1 MKKED
6 FFEVLGE
13 LDDDIV
19 KGAKTSMK
27 KKINWRVWGTIAAC
41 FCLVAVLVFVSNNN
55 LSPKNP
61 DGDEVP
67 TQSGETVNK
76 EQQSVIRLS
85 LTKPSSMTSGAVYDY
100 DIETNP
106 NVKLYQV
113 EQDFSNIINIED
125 YSYFKDEIKQ
135 KLLEN
140 GFVVTNSGDY
150 EFFSQY
156 EANRYAMTPNFIT
169 TDSMLHT
176 YHLYFSHLLKNIEQ
190 HYLYDELKTVCEEM
204 ITASKEQYEL
214 LSGTTWEN
222 AAKRNMAYF
231 TVALK
236 LLDDSVQPDPLVA
249 DIVGQELKLI
259 SDASQITVSPLMSW
273 ENSSDRPLE
282 EDYSQ
287 YIVRGYYEENETL
300 SQYFKV
306 MMWFGRLTFR
316 QSNDEETKSAVL
328 MTSAMTN
335 CGAAESW
342 NKIYDVTTFFM
353 GASDDPGVYE
363 YASVLEEVYKNA
375 DLTVLTADTD
385 KWVEFKEK
393 LSELEPPL
401 INSVPI
407 YESETG
413 EERDAQIEGFRFMGQ
428 RQTFDAVAMQK
439 LVYQAVTEN
448 SEGEKRML
456 PSAMDIPAVFGSSE
470 AEEILKE
477 EGAFDFKNYGENLK
491 KLQSTVA
498 DENDAAWKVSLYSNW
513 MNTIRPLTEEKG
525 EGYPFFMQNDAWTR
539 KQLNT
544 FLGSFTE
551 LKHDSVLYSKQVYAE
566 MGGGGEEERDFRGYV
581 EPHPKVYAGLAYLCA
596 LTREGLTEYHLISDK
611 DSENLLRLE
620 ELSESL
626 LTISNKELRS
636 ESLTD
641 EEHDLI
647 KTYGGQLEHFWYDAL
662 EDQFVDGYAS
672 PYEHPAA
679 VVTDIA
685 TDPNGSVLEI
695 GTGPVNTIYVIV
707 DVEGSLRIAEG
718 TVYSFYEFE
727 QPLAE
732 RMTDKQWRIKLG
744 LDYPEKPDGTP
755 DFDAKQEKV
764 EQPEWVN
771 LFKING
777 ER

>member
-13 LDDDIV
+13 LDDNIV

-27 KKINWRVWGTIAAC
+27 KKINWRVWGTMAAC
-41 FCLVAVLVFVSNNN
+41 FCLIGTIVFVS
-55 LSPKNP
+55 LIQSPQKNP
-61 DGDEVP
+61 GGDGVP
-67 TQSGETVNK
+67 TESQNTVNK
-76 EQQSVIRLS
+76 EHPVIRLS

-106 NVKLYQV
+106 NVKHYQV
-113 EQDFSNIINIED
+113 ESDFSNIINIED
-125 YSYFKDEIKQ
+125 YYYFTDEMKQ

-140 GFVVTNSGDY
+140 GFFVADDVDY
-150 EFFSQY
+150 EFFSKY
-156 EANRYAMTPNFIT
+156 ETNRYDMTPNFIT

-176 YHLYFSHLLKNIEQ
+176 YHLYFSHLLKNVEKY
-190 HYLYDELKTVCEEM
+190 YLYDELKTVCEEM
-204 ITASKEQYEL
+204 ITASKKQYEL
-214 LSGTTWEN
+214 LSGTAWEN

-231 TVALK
+231 TVALM
-236 LLDDSVQPDPLVA
+236 LLDGSAQPDSVVA
-249 DIVGQELKLI
+249 DIVEQELKLI
-259 SDASQITVSPLMSW
+259 SDASEITVSPLMSW
-273 ENSSDRPLE
+273 GNSSDRPLE

-287 YIVRGYYEENETL
+287 YIVRGYYEESEEL
-300 SQYFKV
+300 SRYFKAV
-306 MMWFGRLTFR
+306 MWFGRLTFR

-363 YASVLEEVYKNA
+363 YASVMEEVYQGA
-375 DLTVLTADTD
+375 DLTVLMEDTG
-385 KWVEFKEK
+385 KWAEFKEK
-393 LSELEPPL
+393 LKELDSPV

-407 YESETG
+407 YEFETG
-413 EERDAQIEGFRFMGQ
+413 KDREAQIEGFRFMGQ
-428 RQTFDAVAMQK
+428 RQTFDAAAMQQ
-439 LVYQAVTEN
+439 LVYQAVEEN
-448 SEGEKRML
+448 NEGEKRML

-477 EGAFDFKNYGENLK
+477 TGTFDFQDYEENLRE
-491 KLQSTVA
+491 LQNSVA
-498 DENDAAWKVSLYSNW
+498 DENDDAWKASLYSNW
-513 MNTIRPLTEEKG
+513 MNMIRPLTEEKG
-525 EGYPFFMQNDAWTR
+525 EGYPFFMQNRAWTR

-566 MGGGGEEERDFRGYV
+566 MGGGGVEERDFRGYV
-581 EPHPKVYAGLAYLCA
+581 EPQPKVYAGLAYLCA

-611 DSENLLRLE
+611 DAENLLRLE

-662 EDQFVDGYAS
+662 EDQFVNGYAS

-744 LDYPEKPDGTP
+744 MDYPEKPDGTP

-771 LFKING
+771 EFKVNWG
-777 ER
+777 R

>member
-27 KKINWRVWGTIAAC
+27 KKINWRLWGTIAAC
-41 FCLVAVLVFVSNNN
+41 FCLVVVLVFVSNNN
-55 LSPKNP
+55 LSQKNP

-231 TVALK
+231 TVALM

-581 EPHPKVYAGLAYLCA
+581 EPQPKVYAGLAYLCA

>member
-61 DGDEVP
+61 GGDEVP

-113 EQDFSNIINIED
+113 EQDFGNIINIED

-231 TVALK
+231 TVALM
-236 LLDDSVQPDPLVA
+236 LLDDNVQPDPLVA

-581 EPHPKVYAGLAYLCA
+581 EPQPKVYAGLAYLCA

>member
-1 MKKED
+1 MKKEN

-13 LDDDIV
+13 LDDNIV
-19 KGAKTSMK
+19 KGAETSMK
-27 KKINWRVWGTIAAC
+27 KKINRRVWGTIAAC
-41 FCLVAVLVFVSNNN
+41 FCLVAVVVFVSIIHS
-55 LSPKNP
+55 SPSSP
-61 DGDEVP
+61 DGGEVS

-76 EQQSVIRLS
+76 EQQSVIKLS

-113 EQDFSNIINIED
+113 EQDFSNVINIED
-125 YSYFKDEIKQ
+125 YYYFTDEMKQ

-140 GFVVTNSGDY
+140 GFFVADDVDY
-150 EFFSQY
+150 EFFSKY
-156 EANRYAMTPNFIT
+156 ESNRYDMTPNFIT
-169 TDSMLHT
+169 TDSVLHT

-190 HYLYDELKTVCEEM
+190 HYLYDELKTVCQEM

-214 LSGTTWEN
+214 LAGTSWEN

-236 LLDDSVQPDPLVA
+236 LLDDSVQPDSLVT

-287 YIVRGYYEENETL
+287 YIVRGYYEESEEL
-300 SQYFKV
+300 SRYFKA

-328 MTSAMTN
+328 MTCAMTN

-375 DLTVLTADTD
+375 DLTVLMEDTG
-385 KWVEFKEK
+385 KWEEFKEK
-393 LSELEPPL
+393 LKELDSPV

-407 YESETG
+407 YEYETG
-413 EERDAQIEGFRFMGQ
+413 KDREAQIEGFRFMGQ
-428 RQTFDAVAMQK
+428 RQTFDAAAMQR
-439 LVYQAVTEN
+439 LVYQAVEEN
-448 SEGEKRML
+448 NEGEKRLL

-477 EGAFDFKNYGENLK
+477 AGTFDFKNYEENLK
-491 KLQSTVA
+491 ELQNTVA
-498 DENDAAWKVSLYSNW
+498 DENDAAWKASLYSNW

-566 MGGGGEEERDFRGYV
+566 MGGGGVEERDFRGYV
-581 EPHPKVYAGLAYLCA
+581 EPQPKVYAGLAYLCA

-611 DSENLLRLE
+611 DAENLLRLE

-732 RMTDKQWRIKLG
+732 RLTDKQWRIKLG
-744 LDYPEKPDGTP
+744 MDYPLNPDGTP
-755 DFDAKQEKV
+755 DFEAKQEKV

-771 LFKING
+771 EFKVNWG
-777 ER
+777 R

>member
-27 KKINWRVWGTIAAC
+27 KKINWRLWGTIAAC
-41 FCLVAVLVFVSNNN
+41 FCLVVVLVFVSNNN
-55 LSPKNP
+55 LSQKNP

-231 TVALK
+231 TVALM

-353 GASDDPGVYE
+353 DASDDPGVYE

-581 EPHPKVYAGLAYLCA
+581 EPQPKVYAGLAYLCA

>member
-55 LSPKNP
+55 LSQKNP

-581 EPHPKVYAGLAYLCA
+581 EPQPKVYAGLAYLCA

>member
-13 LDDDIV
+13 LDDNIV

-27 KKINWRVWGTIAAC
+27 KKLNWRVWGTMAAC
-41 FCLVAVLVFVSNNN
+41 FCIVAVIVFVS
-55 LSPKNP
+55 LINP
-61 DGDEVP
+61 PPGNVDGDEVA
-67 TQSGETVNK
+67 TQGHGTVNE
-76 EQQSVIRLS
+76 EQQPVIRLS
-85 LTKPSSMTSGAVYDY
+85 LTKPLSMRSGAVYEY

-106 NVKLYQV
+106 NVKVYQV
-113 EQDFSNIINIED
+113 EKDFSNVINMED
-125 YSYFKDEIKQ
+125 YYYFTDEMKQ

-140 GFVVTNSGDY
+140 GFFVADDIDY

-156 EANRYAMTPNFIT
+156 ESNRYELIPNFIT

-176 YHLYFSHLLKNIEQ
+176 YHLYFSHLLKNVEKY
-190 HYLYDELKTVCEEM
+190 YLYDELKTVCEEM
-204 ITASKEQYEL
+204 IASSKQQYEL
-214 LSGTTWEN
+214 LLGTSWEN

-236 LLDDSVQPDPLVA
+236 LLDDGAQPDSAVA
-249 DIVGQELKLI
+249 DIVEQELKLI
-259 SDASQITVSPLMSW
+259 SDASKITVSPLMSW
-273 ENSSDRPLE
+273 ENSSERPLE

-287 YIVRGYYEENETL
+287 YIVRGYYEESEEL
-300 SQYFKV
+300 SRYFQA

-353 GASDDPGVYE
+353 GASDDPGIYE

-375 DLTVLTADTD
+375 DLTVLMEDTG
-385 KWVEFKEK
+385 KWTEFKEK
-393 LSELEPPL
+393 LKELDSPV

-407 YESETG
+407 YECETG
-413 EERDAQIEGFRFMGQ
+413 KEREAQIEGFRFMGQ
-428 RQTFDAVAMQK
+428 RQTFDAAAMQQ
-439 LVYQAVTEN
+439 LVYQAVEEN
-448 SEGEKRML
+448 NEGEKRML

-477 EGAFDFKNYGENLK
+477 TGAFDFRNYEENLK
-491 KLQSTVA
+491 ELQNTVA
-498 DENDAAWKVSLYSNW
+498 AENDDAWKASLYSNW
-513 MNTIRPLTEEKG
+513 INTIRPLTEEKG
-525 EGYPFFMQNDAWTR
+525 EGYPVFMQNDAWTR

-566 MGGGGEEERDFRGYV
+566 MGGGGVEERDFRGYV
-581 EPHPKVYAGLAYLCA
+581 EPQPKVYAGLAYLCA
-596 LTREGLTEYHLISDK
+596 LTREGLMEYQLISDK
-611 DSENLLRLE
+611 DAENLLRLE

-636 ESLTD
+636 ESLSD
-641 EEHDLI
+641 EEHDFI

-695 GTGPVNTIYVIV
+695 GTGPVNTIYVVV
-707 DVEGSLRIAEG
+707 DVEGSLRIAAG

-732 RMTDKQWRIKLG
+732 RLTDKQWRIKLG
-744 LDYPEKPDGTP
+744 MDYPENPDGTP
-755 DFDAKQEKV
+755 DFDTKQEKV

-771 LFKING
+771 EFKVKG
-777 ER
+777 R

>member
-13 LDDDIV
+13 LDDTIV

-27 KKINWRVWGTIAAC
+27 KKVNWRVWGTMAAC
-41 FCLVAVLVFVSNNN
+41 FCVVAAIVFVSIIN
-55 LSPKNP
+55 SSTGNP
-61 DGDEVP
+61 NGDEMT
-67 TQSGETVNK
+67 TQSQQTVNK
-76 EQQSVIRLS
+76 EQQPVLRLS
-85 LTKPSSMTSGAVYDY
+85 LTKPSSMRSGAVYDY

-106 NVKLYQV
+106 DVKLYQV
-113 EQDFSNIINIED
+113 EQDFSNIINMED
-125 YSYFKDEIKQ
+125 FYYFTDEMKQ

-140 GFVVTNSGDY
+140 GFFVADDIDY

-156 EANRYAMTPNFIT
+156 ESNRYDMIPNFIT

-176 YHLYFSHLLKNIEQ
+176 YHLYFSHLLKNVEKY
-190 HYLYDELKTVCEEM
+190 YLYDELKTVCREM
-204 ITASKEQYEL
+204 TAASKQQYEL
-214 LSGTTWEN
+214 LLGTAWEN

-231 TVALK
+231 TVAAM
-236 LLDDSVQPDPLVA
+236 LLDDSVQPDSLVA
-249 DIVGQELKLI
+249 DIVEQELKLI
-259 SDASQITVSPLMSW
+259 ADASQITVSPLMSW
-273 ENSSDRPLE
+273 GNPSDRPLE

-287 YIVRGYYEENETL
+287 YIVRGYYEESETM
-300 SQYFKV
+300 SRYFKA

-335 CGAAESW
+335 CDAAESW

-363 YASVLEEVYKNA
+363 YAAVLEEVYQDA
-375 DLTVLTADTD
+375 DLTVLMEDTG
-385 KWVEFKEK
+385 KWAELKEK
-393 LSELEPPL
+393 LSELDAPVV
-401 INSVPI
+401 NSIPI
-407 YESETG
+407 YENETG
-413 EERDAQIEGFRFMGQ
+413 KEREAQIEGFRFMGQ
-428 RQTFDAVAMQK
+428 RQTFDAAAMQQ
-439 LVYQAVTEN
+439 LVYQAVAEN

-477 EGAFDFKNYGENLK
+477 SGAFDFKNYEENLK
-491 KLQSTVA
+491 ELQNTVV
-498 DENDAAWKVSLYSNW
+498 DEDNDVWKASLYSNW
-513 MNTIRPLTEEKG
+513 IKTIRPLTEEKG

-566 MGGGGEEERDFRGYV
+566 MGGGGAEERDFRGYV
-581 EPHPKVYAGLAYLCA
+581 EPQPKVYAGLAYLCA

-611 DSENLLRLE
+611 DAENLLRLE
-620 ELSESL
+620 ELSETL

-695 GTGPVNTIYVIV
+695 GTGPVNTIYVVV
-707 DVEGSLRIAEG
+707 DVEGSLRIASG

-732 RMTDKQWRIKLG
+732 RLTDKQWRIRLG
-744 LDYPEKPDGTP
+744 MDYPLNPDGTP
-755 DFDAKQEKV
+755 DFEAKQEKV

-771 LFKING
+771 EFKVN
-777 ER
+777 RN

>member
-41 FCLVAVLVFVSNNN
+41 FCLVVVLVFVSNNN
-55 LSPKNP
+55 LSQKNP

-581 EPHPKVYAGLAYLCA
+581 EPQPKVYAGLAYLCA

>member
-27 KKINWRVWGTIAAC
+27 KKINWRLWGTIAAC
-41 FCLVAVLVFVSNNN
+41 FCLVAVIVFVSNNN

-85 LTKPSSMTSGAVYDY
+85 LTKPSSMTSGVVYDY

-581 EPHPKVYAGLAYLCA
+581 EPQPKVYAGLAYLCA
-596 LTREGLTEYHLISDK
+596 LTREGLTGYHLISDK

>member
-13 LDDDIV
+13 LDDNIV
-19 KGAKTSMK
+19 KGAETSMK
-27 KKINWRVWGTIAAC
+27 KKMNWKVWGTIAAC
-41 FCLVAVLVFVSNNN
+41 FCLVVTIVFISLINS
-55 LSPKNP
+55 SPSSPN
-61 DGDEVP
+61 GDEVT
-67 TQSGETVNK
+67 TQSQGTASK
-76 EQQSVIRLS
+76 EQQPVIRLS
-85 LTKPSSMTSGAVYDY
+85 LTRPSSMTSGAVYNY
-100 DIETNP
+100 DVETNP

-113 EQDFSNIINIED
+113 EKDFGNIINIDD
-125 YSYFKDEIKQ
+125 YSYFTEEMRQ
-135 KLLEN
+135 KLLQN
-140 GFVVTNSGDY
+140 GFVVTDDGGY
-150 EFFSQY
+150 EFFTRY
-156 EANRYAMTPNFIT
+156 ETNRYALTPNFVT

-176 YHLYFSHLLKNIEQ
+176 YHLYFSHLLKHIEMY
-190 HYLYDELKTVCEEM
+190 YLYDELKNMCGQM
-204 ITASKEQYEL
+204 LAASKEQYEL
-214 LSGTTWEN
+214 LSGTAWEN

-249 DIVGQELKLI
+249 DIAAQELKLI
-259 SDASQITVSPLMSW
+259 ADASEITVSPLMDW
-273 ENSSDRPLE
+273 GNSSDRPLE

-287 YIVRGYYEENETL
+287 YIVRGYYAENETL
-300 SQYFKV
+300 SQYFKA

-363 YASVLEEVYKNA
+363 YAPVLEAVYKDA
-375 DLTVLTADTD
+375 DLTVLMEDAG
-385 KWVEFKEK
+385 KWAEFKEK
-393 LSELEPPL
+393 LKNLEPPV
-401 INSVPI
+401 INSIPI

-413 EERDAQIEGFRFMGQ
+413 ENRNAQIAGFRFMGQ
-428 RQTFDAVAMQK
+428 RQTFDAAAMQR
-439 LVYQAVTEN
+439 LVYQAVLEN
-448 SEGEKRML
+448 SAGDRRML

-477 EGAFDFKNYGENLK
+477 TGAFDFQNYEENLE
-491 KLQSTVA
+491 KLKDTVA
-498 DENDAAWKVSLYSNW
+498 DENDDVWKMSLYSSW

-525 EGYPFFMQNDAWTR
+525 EGYPLFMQNRAWTR

-551 LKHDSVLYSKQVYAE
+551 LKHDSVLYAKQLYAE
-566 MGGGGEEERDFRGYV
+566 MGGGELEDRDFRGYV
-581 EPHPKVYAGLAYLCA
+581 EPQPKVYAGLAYLCA
-596 LTREGLTEYHLISDK
+596 ITREGLTGYHLISDK
-611 DSENLLRLE
+611 DAENLARLE

-647 KTYGGQLEHFWYDAL
+647 KTYGGQLEHFWFEAL
-662 EDQFVDGYAS
+662 EDQFVDGYGS

-685 TDPNGSVLEI
+685 TNPNGSVLEI
-695 GTGPVNTIYVIV
+695 GTGPIDTIYVIV

-718 TVYSFYEFE
+718 TVYSFYEFA
-727 QPLAE
+727 QPLE
-732 RMTDKQWRIKLG
+732 KRLTDKEWRIMLG
-744 LDYPEKPDGTP
+744 MDYPENPDGTIN
-755 DFDAKQEKV
+755 FEAEHEEV

-771 LFKING
+771 EFKVSWH
-777 ER
+777 